1 MQSHFSLQR
10 QDSKS
15 PVPLEQTLG
24 KHSQHTVL
32 AQIPHKL
39 AGVTK
44 ILPRHG
50 IPISVVNTTWGRVW
64 ILGTRRSARP
74 EARAFLEE
82 LEVDMQSWRNGFSLV
97 WLCR

>member
-15 PVPLEQTLG
+15 LVPLEQTLE

-39 AGVTK
+39 ARITK
-44 ILPRHG
+44 ILRRHG
-50 IPISVVNTTWGRVW
+50 IPIS
-64 ILGTRRSARP
+64 LS
-74 EARAFLEE
+74 EHYLEQS
-82 LEVDMQSWRNGFSLV
+82 VDFRHKV
-97 WLCR
+97 KR